1 MRKNFGK
8 QNWVYPMHVL
18 IVASYDENGVPNA
31 LNAAWGGIYGAGQV
45 HVFLTEHKTTENIL
59 KSKAF
64 TVSFADVAH
73 MAAADYVG
81 IVSGNDVHNK
91 LEKAGFHTKKSSFV
105 NAPIIEEL
113 PMTLECKLDKVNED
127 GNIIGE
133 IVNVSVDDRFLDEEG
148 NPDLDKLNLM
158 LFDTVHAE
166 YRAFGPK
173 VGNAFNDGKKLM

>member
-18 IVASYDENGVPNA
+18 IVASYDKDGVPCA
-31 LNAAWGGIYGAGQV
+31 LNAAWGGIYGSGKV
-45 HVFLTEHKTTENIL
+45 HVFLTGHKTTENIL
-59 KSKAF
+59 KSEAF

-73 MAAADYVG
+73 MEAADYVG
-81 IVSGNDVHNK
+81 IVSGNDVPDK
-91 LEKAGFHTKKSSFV
+91 LEIAGFHTKRSEFV

-113 PMTLECKLDKVNED
+113 PMTLECKLDKINED

-133 IVNVSVDDRFLDEEG
+133 IVNVSVDDRYLDG
-148 NPDLDKLNLM
+148 DGKPDLDKLNLM

-173 VGNAFNDGKKLM
+173 VGKAFSDGKKLM